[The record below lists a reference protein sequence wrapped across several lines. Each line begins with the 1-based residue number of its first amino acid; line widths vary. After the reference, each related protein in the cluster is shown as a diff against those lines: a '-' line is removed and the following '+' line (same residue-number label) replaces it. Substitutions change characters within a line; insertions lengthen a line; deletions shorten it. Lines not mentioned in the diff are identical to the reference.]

1 MGGFWDNFSTLL
13 LITTTW
19 QRIIP
24 EELSNHIN
32 RFLQKLV
39 NSINPYIEITF
50 HELPSES
57 HMRSDA
63 YAAIETYLGAN
74 LSQQAERLNANT
86 ASGSRSVAL
95 SIDDYEEITDVYNGV
110 KVWWTRSKSF
120 PKSNVISFYGRDEER
135 RAYVLTCRRRHRDIV
150 VGSYLS
156 HVLIEGKAIAKRNRR
171 QRLYTNISRDNNGW
185 GDDEKMMWRHVAF
198 DHPAT
203 FDTLAMD
210 PEKKKD
216 IVDDLVAFTKGK
228 EYYREIGKAWK
239 RGYLLYGPPGT
250 GKSTMI
256 AAMANFLHYDV
267 YDLELTAVKDNT
279 ELRKLMIEISK
290 RAIVV
295 IEDIDCSLDIT
306 GKRRA
311 STTDEKDNDHE
322 KDVKDIIAN
331 KATDNERGNDEES
344 KITLSGLLNF
354 IDGLWSASGGE
365 RIIVF
370 TTNYVERLDPAL
382 IRRGRMDKHIEMS
395 YCCFEAFKVL
405 AKNYLKLESH
415 EKFENIKCLLKE
427 IDISPADVAENL
439 MPKSPEMSAEE
450 CLGNLITA
458 LHHAKE
464 ESVSRKAKK
473 LEAETEDKESEVKQQ
488 SGTSKENVNAGF
500 RKMMLRI
507 LAEKYN
513 CFR

>member
-1 MGGFWDNFSTLL
+1 
-13 LITTTW
+13 
-19 QRIIP
+19 
-24 EELSNHIN
+24 
-32 RFLQKLV
+32 
-39 NSINPYIEITF
+39 
-50 HELPSES
+50 
-57 HMRSDA
+57 
-63 YAAIETYLGAN
+63 
-74 LSQQAERLNANT
+74 
-86 ASGSRSVAL
+86 
-95 SIDDYEEITDVYNGV
+95 
-110 KVWWTRSKSF
+110 
-120 PKSNVISFYGRDEER
+120 
-135 RAYVLTCRRRHRDIV
+135 
-150 VGSYLS
+150 
-156 HVLIEGKAIAKRNRR
+156 
-171 QRLYTNISRDNNGW
+171 
-185 GDDEKMMWRHVAF
+185 MMWRHVAF

-216 IVDDLVAFTKGK
+216 ILDDLVAFTKGK

-306 GKRRA
+306 GKRPA
-311 STTDEKDNDHE
+311 SSTDEKDNDHE
-322 KDVKDIIAN
+322 KDVKDVIAN

-370 TTNYVERLDPAL
+370 TTNYIERLDPAL

-439 MPKSPEMSAEE
+439 MPKSPELSAEE

-458 LHHAKE
+458 LHQAKE
-464 ESVSRKAKK
+464 EAVSRKAKK
-473 LEAETEDKESEVKQQ
+473 LEAQTEGQESEVKKQ
-488 SGTSKENVNAGF
+488 SGTASKENVNAGF

>member
-13 LITTTW
+13 LITTTS
-19 QRIIP
+19 QRIMP
-24 EELSNHIN
+24 EELWYHVN

-50 HELPSES
+50 HEFPSES

-95 SIDDYEEITDVYNGV
+95 SIDDYEEITDVYNG
-110 KVWWTRSKSF
+110 
-120 PKSNVISFYGRDEER
+120 
-135 RAYVLTCRRRHRDIV
+135 RHRDIV

-156 HVLIEGKAIAKRNRR
+156 HVLSEGKAIAKRNRR
-171 QRLYTNISRDNNGW
+171 QRLYTN
-185 GDDEKMMWRHVAF
+185 
-198 DHPAT
+198 
-203 FDTLAMD
+203 
-210 PEKKKD
+210 
-216 IVDDLVAFTKGK
+216 GK
-228 EYYREIGKAWK
+228 EYYRQIGKAWK

-256 AAMANFLHYDV
+256 AAMANFLHFDV
-267 YDLELTAVKDNT
+267 YDLELTAIKDNT

-311 STTDEKDNDHE
+311 NNTNEKDNDQ
-322 KDVKDIIAN
+322 KDVKDIMAN
-331 KATDNERGNDEES
+331 TATDNERGNDDES

-354 IDGLWSASGGE
+354 VDGYGQPAVGRESSCSRPIMLKDSTLPSLGE
-365 RIIVF
+365 
-370 TTNYVERLDPAL
+370 
-382 IRRGRMDKHIEMS
+382 G
-395 YCCFEAFKVL
+395 
-405 AKNYLKLESH
+405 
-415 EKFENIKCLLKE
+415 E

-458 LHHAKE
+458 LHQAKE
-464 ESVSRKAKK
+464 EAASRKAKK
-473 LEAETEDKESEVKQQ
+473 LDAETEDKESEVKQQ
-488 SGTSKENVNAGF
+488 SGTASKEEVKTGF
-500 RKMMLRI
+500 RKIMLRI